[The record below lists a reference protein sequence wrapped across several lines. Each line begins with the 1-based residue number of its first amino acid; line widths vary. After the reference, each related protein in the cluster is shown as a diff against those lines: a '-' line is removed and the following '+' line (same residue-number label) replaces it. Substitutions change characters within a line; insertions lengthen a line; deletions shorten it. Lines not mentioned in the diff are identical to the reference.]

1 MGIFEGQVAIVTGG
15 GGGVGRATAWR
26 LTAEGASVVVADI
39 DEAAARA
46 TVEIIGEAGGI
57 AIASLSDVADE
68 ASVKA
73 MVATAVDT
81 FGRLDLLHNN
91 AVLQGLADGDVTELD
106 VDVFDRKMAVNARGV
121 MLGCK
126 HAIPALRAGGGGAIV
141 NMASVSGLV
150 GTDENLAYGTS
161 KAAIIGMTRYV
172 ASMVGK
178 DGIRC
183 NAIAPGLIMTA
194 RLEAHLSAERVA
206 MYAAERLLPW
216 PADPNDIAGVVAFLA
231 SDAGRCITGQT
242 IVVDCG
248 TTAHRPRHAIKAWES
263 SLRDATSAADE
274 ITT

>member
-1 MGIFEGQVAIVTGG
+1 MGIFEGRVAIVTGG
-15 GGGVGRATAWR
+15 GGGVGRATARR
-26 LTAEGASVVVADI
+26 LSAQGASVVVADI

-46 TVEIIGEAGGI
+46 TVEIIGAEGGA

-73 MVATAVDT
+73 MVAAAVDT
-81 FGRLDLLHNN
+81 YGRLDLLHNN
-91 AVLQGLADGDVTELD
+91 AALQGLADGDVTELD

-141 NMASVSGLV
+141 NMASVSGLI

-183 NAIAPGLIMTA
+183 NAIAPGLIMTE
-194 RLEAHLSAERVA
+194 RLEAHLSAERAA

-216 PADPNDIAGVVAFLA
+216 PADPDDIAGVVTFLA

-263 SLRDATSAADE
+263 SLHNASAADE
-274 ITT
+274 TTS